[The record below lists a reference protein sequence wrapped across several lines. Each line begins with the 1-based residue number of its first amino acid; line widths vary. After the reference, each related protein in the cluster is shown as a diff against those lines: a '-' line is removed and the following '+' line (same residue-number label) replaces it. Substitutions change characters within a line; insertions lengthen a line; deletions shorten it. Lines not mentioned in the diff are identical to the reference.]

1 MLIAFRMSFSGGRNF
16 TKSASNFVSRNVGN
30 SFVVCLTV
38 KVHIMKELQFSQY
51 EKNLD
56 SLDLDVFHC

>member
-38 KVHIMKELQFSQY
+38 KVHIMKELKFSQY

-56 SLDLDVFHC
+56 SLYLDVFHC